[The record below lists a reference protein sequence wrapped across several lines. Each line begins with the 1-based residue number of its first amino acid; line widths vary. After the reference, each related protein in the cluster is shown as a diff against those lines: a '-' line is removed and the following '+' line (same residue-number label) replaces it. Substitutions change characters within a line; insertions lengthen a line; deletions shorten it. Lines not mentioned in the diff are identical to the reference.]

1 MSLRITGGDLRGR
14 PVQTPEGNATR
25 PTASRVREAVF
36 SMLGPLHGAR
46 VLDLCCGGGTLA
58 FEAISRGAEA
68 AVLVDAD
75 DASIAC
81 AQRNAE
87 VYGVRDQV
95 RIVQLDVV
103 VAALRLADEG
113 ERFDIVFLDA
123 PYRLAPRIAARLDGT
138 VGELLAPGGR
148 VVLEG
153 DRRDPPRLSLPVDR
167 ERTYRDVLVQIL
179 DAPQAVDQPDRPAG
193 A

>member
-14 PVQTPEGNATR
+14 LVHTPEGKATR

-36 SMLGPLHGAR
+36 SMLGPLHGAH
-46 VLDLCCGGGTLA
+46 VLDLCSGGGTLA
-58 FEAISRGAEA
+58 YEALSRGAA
-68 AVLVDAD
+68 TAVLVDSD
-75 DASIAC
+75 DASITC
-81 AQRNAE
+81 AHENAAA
-87 VYGVRDQV
+87 YGVEDRTRILQV
-95 RIVQLDVV
+95 DV
-103 VAALRLADEG
+103 VAAASRLADEG

-138 VGELLAPGGR
+138 IAALLAPGGR

-179 DAPQAVDQPDRPAG
+179 EAPQEVDQPERPLG

>member
-14 PVQTPEGNATR
+14 LVQTPDGNATR

-36 SMLGPLHGAR
+36 SMLGPLHGAN

-58 FEAISRGAEA
+58 FEALSRGAA
-68 AVLVDAD
+68 SAVLVDDD

-81 AQRNAE
+81 AHRNAE
-87 VYGVRDQV
+87 AYGVEAQT
-95 RIVQLDVV
+95 RILQLDVI
-103 VAALRLADEG
+103 VAALRLADED
-113 ERFDIVFLDA
+113 ERFDLVFLDA
-123 PYRLAPRIAARLDGT
+123 PYRLAPRIAGRLDSTIG
-138 VGELLAPGGR
+138 GLLAPGGR

-153 DRRDPPRLSLPVDR
+153 DRRDPPRLSLPLDR

-179 DAPQAVDQPDRPAG
+179 DAPQAVDQPDRPIG

>member
-14 PVQTPEGNATR
+14 PVATPEGNATR

-58 FEAISRGAEA
+58 FEALSRGAES
-68 AVLVDAD
+68 AVLVDDAD
-75 DASIAC
+75 AAIMC
-81 AQRNAE
+81 ARQNAAT
-87 VYGVRDQV
+87 YGVEDRATILQV
-95 RIVQLDVV
+95 DAIRG
-103 VAALRLADEG
+103 ARHLADSG
-113 ERFDIVFLDA
+113 ERFDVIFLDA
-123 PYRLAPRIAARLDGT
+123 PYKQAPRLVSRLEDAI
-138 VGELLAPGGR
+138 GELLAPGGR

-153 DRRDPPRLSLPVDR
+153 NRHDPPRLSLTTAR

-179 DAPQAVDQPDRPAG
+179 EADGTNEPAQRPAG

>member
-14 PVQTPEGNATR
+14 AVHTPEGNATR

-36 SMLGPLHGAR
+36 SMLGPLHGAH

-58 FEAISRGAEA
+58 FEALSRGAA
-68 AVLVDAD
+68 SAVLVDD
-75 DASIAC
+75 DEASIAC
-81 AQRNAE
+81 ARENAAT
-87 VYGVRDQV
+87 YGVEDRARILQV
-95 RIVQLDVV
+95 DAI

-138 VGELLAPGGR
+138 IGELLAPGGR

-153 DRRDPPRLSLPVDR
+153 DRRDPPRLTLPLDR

-179 DAPQAVDQPDRPAG
+179 DAPQAADRPEGPAG

>member
-58 FEAISRGAEA
+58 FEAVSRGAES

-81 AQRNAE
+81 ANRNAE
-87 VYGVRDQV
+87 AYGVEDQV
-95 RIVQLDVV
+95 RILQVDVI
-103 VAALRLADEG
+103 VAAKRLADED
-113 ERFDIVFLDA
+113 EQFDVIFLDA
-123 PYRLAPRIAARLDGT
+123 PYRLAPRVAERLDGT
-138 VGELLAPGGR
+138 IAALLAPGGR

-153 DRRDPPRLSLPVDR
+153 DRRDPPRLSLPLDR
-167 ERTYRDVLVQIL
+167 ERTYRDVLVQIHE
-179 DAPQAVDQPDRPAG
+179 ASQAVDRP
-193 A
+193 